1 MKNIKGT
8 QTEKNLLEAFAGES
22 MARNRYTYFASKAK
36 KEGYEQIAAI
46 FTETAENEKEHAKR
60 FLSYL
65 EGGKVDIPFTL
76 SDAPASDTPQN
87 LKAAAAGENSEHTK
101 IYPEAAASAEK
112 EGFPEIAALFR
123 NTASVEKHHEERY
136 LKLLKNIE
144 NGSVFKKDKSIP
156 WKCRNCGFV
165 FSGDTAPASCP
176 ACLHPTA
183 YFEELSDN
191 F

>member
-1 MKNIKGT
+1 MKSVKGT

-22 MARNRYTYFASKAK
+22 MARNRYTFFASKAK

-46 FTETAENEKEHAKR
+46 FTESAENEKEHAKR

-65 EGGKVDIPFTL
+65 EGGEVDVQFTL
-76 SDAPASDTPQN
+76 PAVLIGDTPQN
-87 LKAAAAGENSEHTK
+87 LKAAAMGENAEHTK

-112 EGFPEIAALFR
+112 EGFPEIAALFK
-123 NTASVEKHHEERY
+123 NISSVEKHHEERF

-144 NGSVFKKDKSIP
+144 NGSVFKKDKSIQ
-156 WKCRNCGFV
+156 WKCRNCGFI
-165 FSGDTAPASCP
+165 FSGDAAPSSCP
-176 ACLHPTA
+176 ACLHPPA

>member
-1 MKNIKGT
+1 MKSVKGT

-22 MARNRYTYFASKAK
+22 MARNRYTFFASKAK

-46 FTETAENEKEHAKR
+46 FTESAENEKEHAKR

-65 EGGKVDIPFTL
+65 EGGEADIQFILPATL
-76 SDAPASDTPQN
+76 IGDTLQN
-87 LKAAAAGENSEHTK
+87 LMAAASGENAEHTK

-112 EGFPEIAALFR
+112 EGFPEIAALFK
-123 NTASVEKHHEERY
+123 NISSVEKHHEERF

-144 NGSVFKKDKSIP
+144 NGNVFKKSKSIQ
-156 WKCRNCGFV
+156 WKCRNCGFIS
-165 FSGDTAPASCP
+165 SGDAAPASCP